1 MAGILPAIYFYSGV
15 ILFNRKKKELSDINY
30 LELTPGHLYDHII
43 EENGKV
49 SVLIPRFTNKL
60 LVKTLAP
67 MLKSPF
73 VKTKFDEFGSQVW
86 LEIDGKKKVQDIAVS
101 LKQKFG
107 EKIDPVEERLTKFLT
122 QLYNYKFVSFN
133 EIK

>member
-1 MAGILPAIYFYSGV
+1 VL
-15 ILFNRKKKELSDINY
+15 LFNKKKKELFDINY
-30 LELTPGHLYDHII
+30 LELTPGRLYDHVI

-60 LVKTLAP
+60 LIKTLSP

-86 LEIDGKKKVQDIAVS
+86 LEIDGKKKVLDISTS
-101 LKQKFG
+101 LKLKFG
-107 EKIDPVEERLTKFLT
+107 ERIEPVEERLTRFLT

-133 EIK
+133 EIKK

>member
-1 MAGILPAIYFYSGV
+1 V
-15 ILFNRKKKELSDINY
+15 ILFNRKKKDLSDINY
-30 LELTPGHLYDHII
+30 LELTPHQLFDHVI

-49 SVLIPRFTNKL
+49 SVLIPRFTNKI
-60 LVKTLAP
+60 LVKTLSP

-86 LEIDGKKKVQDIAVS
+86 LEIDGKKKVLDIS
-101 LKQKFG
+101 TNLKQKFG
-107 EKIDPVEERLTKFLT
+107 ERIEPVEERLTKFLT

-133 EIK
+133 EIKK

>member
-1 MAGILPAIYFYSGV
+1 V
-15 ILFNRKKKELSDINY
+15 ILFNKKKKELSDINY
-30 LELTPGHLYDHII
+30 LQLTPDRLFDHVI

-49 SVLIPRFTNKL
+49 SVLIPRFTNKIL
-60 LVKTLAP
+60 IKTLSP

-86 LEIDGKKKVQDIAVS
+86 LEIDGKKKVLDIS
-101 LKQKFG
+101 TNLKQKFG
-107 EKIDPVEERLTKFLT
+107 ERIEPVEERLTKFLT

-133 EIK
+133 EIKK

>member
-1 MAGILPAIYFYSGV
+1 V

-49 SVLIPRFTNKL
+49 SVLIPRFTNKI
-60 LVKTLAP
+60 LVKTLVP

-86 LEIDGKKKVQDIAVS
+86 LEIDGKKKVIDIAAS

-107 EKIDPVEERLTKFLT
+107 EKIEPVEERLTKFLT

>member
-1 MAGILPAIYFYSGV
+1 M
-15 ILFNRKKKELSDINY
+15 FNRKKKDLSDINY
-30 LELTPGHLYDHII
+30 LELTPGRLYNYVM

-49 SVLIPRFTNKL
+49 SVLIPRFTNTI
-60 LVKTLAP
+60 LVKFLTP

-86 LEIDGKKKVQDIAVS
+86 LEIDGKKKVLDILTS
-101 LKQKFG
+101 LKLKFG
-107 EKIDPVEERLTKFLT
+107 ERIEPVEERLTKFLT

-133 EIK
+133 EIKK

>member
-1 MAGILPAIYFYSGV
+1 V
-15 ILFNRKKKELSDINY
+15 ILFNRKKKELSNINY
-30 LELTPGHLYDHII
+30 LELTPGRLFEHVI

-49 SVLIPRFTNKL
+49 SVLIPRFTNFL

-86 LEIDGKKKVQDIAVS
+86 LEIDGKKKVVDISSS
-101 LKQKFG
+101 LREKFG
-107 EKIDPVEERLTKFLT
+107 EKIEPVEERLTKFLT

-133 EIK
+133 EFKK

>member
-1 MAGILPAIYFYSGV
+1 V
-15 ILFNRKKKELSDINY
+15 ILFNRKEKDLSDINY
-30 LELTPGHLYDHII
+30 LELTPGRLFDHIM

-49 SVLIPRFTNKL
+49 SVLIPRFTNKIL
-60 LVKTLAP
+60 IKTISP

-73 VKTKFDEFGSQVW
+73 VKTMFDEFGSQVW
-86 LEIDGKKKVQDIAVS
+86 LEIDGKKKVLDISTS

-107 EKIDPVEERLTKFLT
+107 ERIEPVEERLTKFLT

-133 EIK
+133 EIKK

>member
-1 MAGILPAIYFYSGV
+1 V
-15 ILFNRKKKELSDINY
+15 ILFNKKKKELSDINY
-30 LELTPGHLYDHII
+30 LELTPGRLFDHVM

-60 LVKTLAP
+60 LIKTLSP

-86 LEIDGKKKVQDIAVS
+86 LEIDGKKKVLDISTS
-101 LKQKFG
+101 LKMKFG
-107 EKIDPVEERLTKFLT
+107 ERIEPVEERLTSFLT

-133 EIK
+133 EIKK

>member
-1 MAGILPAIYFYSGV
+1 M
-15 ILFNRKKKELSDINY
+15 FNRKKKGLSDINY
-30 LELTPGHLYDHII
+30 LDLTPGRLYQHVM

-86 LEIDGKKKVQDIAVS
+86 LEIDGKKKVLDIS
-101 LKQKFG
+101 TNLRQMFG
-107 EKIDPVEERLTKFLT
+107 DRIEPVEERLTKFLT

-133 EIK
+133 EIKK

>member
-1 MAGILPAIYFYSGV
+1 M
-15 ILFNRKKKELSDINY
+15 ILFNRKKKDLSDINY
-30 LELTPGHLYDHII
+30 LELTPHHLFDHVI

-49 SVLIPRFTNKL
+49 SVLIPRFTNKI
-60 LVKTLAP
+60 LVKTLSP

-86 LEIDGKKKVQDIAVS
+86 LEINGKNKVLDIS
-101 LKQKFG
+101 TNLKLKFG
-107 EKIDPVEERLTKFLT
+107 EKIEPVEERLTRFLT

-133 EIK
+133 EINK

>member
-1 MAGILPAIYFYSGV
+1 V
-15 ILFNRKKKELSDINY
+15 ILFNRKKKDLSDINY
-30 LELTPGHLYDHII
+30 LELTPHHLYDHVI

-49 SVLIPRFTNKL
+49 SVLIPRFTNKV
-60 LVKTLAP
+60 LVKTLSP

-86 LEIDGKKKVQDIAVS
+86 LEIDGKKKVLDIS
-101 LKQKFG
+101 TNLKQKFG
-107 EKIDPVEERLTKFLT
+107 ERIEPVEERLTKFLT

-133 EIK
+133 EIKK

>member
-1 MAGILPAIYFYSGV
+1 V
-15 ILFNRKKKELSDINY
+15 ILFNKKKKELADINY
-30 LELTPGHLYDHII
+30 LELTPGRLYEHVL

-49 SVLIPRFTNKL
+49 SVLIPRFTNKI

-67 MLKSPF
+67 ILKSPF

-86 LEIDGKKKVQDIAVS
+86 LEIDGKKKVLDIS
-101 LKQKFG
+101 TNLKQKFG
-107 EKIDPVEERLTKFLT
+107 ERIEPVEERLTKFLT

-133 EIK
+133 EIKK

>member
-1 MAGILPAIYFYSGV
+1 M
-15 ILFNRKKKELSDINY
+15 FNRKKKEFSDINY
-30 LELTPGHLYDHII
+30 LELTPHHLFDHVI

-49 SVLIPRFTNKL
+49 SVMIPRFTNKL
-60 LVKTLAP
+60 LVKTLSP

-86 LEIDGKKKVQDIAVS
+86 LEIDGMKKVQDISVS
-101 LKQKFG
+101 LRQKFG
-107 EKIDPVEERLTKFLT
+107 QKIEPVEERLTRFLT

-133 EIK
+133 EIKK

>member
-1 MAGILPAIYFYSGV
+1 M
-15 ILFNRKKKELSDINY
+15 FNRKKKELSDINY
-30 LELTPGHLYDHII
+30 LELTPGHLFDHVI
-43 EENGKV
+43 EGNGNV
-49 SVLIPRFTNKL
+49 SVLIPRFTNKI
-60 LVKTLAP
+60 LVKTLTP

-86 LEIDGKKKVQDIAVS
+86 LEIDGKKKVLDISAN

-107 EKIDPVEERLTKFLT
+107 ERIEPVEERLTRFLT

-133 EIK
+133 EINK

>member
-1 MAGILPAIYFYSGV
+1 
-15 ILFNRKKKELSDINY
+15 LFNRKKKELSNINY
-30 LELTPGHLYDHII
+30 LELKPGRLFEHVI

-49 SVLIPRFTNKL
+49 SVLIPRFTNFL

-86 LEIDGKKKVQDIAVS
+86 LEIDGKKKVVDISSS
-101 LKQKFG
+101 LREKFG
-107 EKIDPVEERLTKFLT
+107 EKIEPVEERLTKFLT
-122 QLYNYKFVSFN
+122 QLYNYKIVSFN
-133 EIK
+133 EFKK

>member
-1 MAGILPAIYFYSGV
+1 V
-15 ILFNRKKKELSDINY
+15 ILFNRKKKDLSDINY
-30 LELTPGHLYDHII
+30 LELTPHHLYDHVI

-49 SVLIPRFTNKL
+49 SVLIPRFTNKV
-60 LVKTLAP
+60 LVKTLSP

-86 LEIDGKKKVQDIAVS
+86 LEIDGKKKVLDISAN

-107 EKIDPVEERLTKFLT
+107 ERIEPVEERLTRFLT

-133 EIK
+133 EIKK

>member
-1 MAGILPAIYFYSGV
+1 V
-15 ILFNRKKKELSDINY
+15 ILFNRKKKDLSDINY
-30 LELTPGHLYDHII
+30 LELTPHHLFDHVI

-49 SVLIPRFTNKL
+49 SVLIPRFTNKI
-60 LVKTLAP
+60 LVKTLSP

-86 LEIDGKKKVQDIAVS
+86 LEINGKNKVLDIS
-101 LKQKFG
+101 TNLKLKFG
-107 EKIDPVEERLTKFLT
+107 EKIEPVEERLTRFLT

-133 EIK
+133 EINK

>member
-1 MAGILPAIYFYSGV
+1 V
-15 ILFNRKKKELSDINY
+15 ILFNRKEKDLSDINY
-30 LELTPGHLYDHII
+30 LELTPGRLFDHIM

-49 SVLIPRFTNKL
+49 SVLIPRFTNKIL
-60 LVKTLAP
+60 IKTISP

-73 VKTKFDEFGSQVW
+73 VKTIFDEFGSQVW
-86 LEIDGKKKVQDIAVS
+86 LEIDGKKKVLDISTS

-107 EKIDPVEERLTKFLT
+107 ERIEPVEERLTKFLT

-133 EIK
+133 EIKK

>member
-1 MAGILPAIYFYSGV
+1 V

-30 LELTPGHLYDHII
+30 LELTPGRLFDHII

-49 SVLIPRFTNKL
+49 SVLIPRFTNKI
-60 LVKTLAP
+60 LVKTITP

-86 LEIDGKKKVQDIAVS
+86 LEINGKNRVSDISIV

-107 EKIDPVEERLTKFLT
+107 ERIEPVEERLTKFLT

-133 EIK
+133 ELKK